1 MRKNRPLSS
10 LARFLPL
17 LVSGALLAGEE
28 ENPIL
33 ELMQNKVIPA
43 STIVFEASAET
54 PADEAAWQTLTQA
67 AQSLLEAA
75 PGLQNPPTGKPETP
89 WREDVAAFQEIA
101 RQIAAAVAARD
112 TPQLEKLSDTLYQ
125 NCETCHQIYYI
136 QKPTTYRR
144 FAAKYAAAKPSLN
157 FSGH

>member
-17 LVSGALLAGEE
+17 LVSSALLAGEE

-43 STIVFEASAET
+43 STIVFEASAEAPT
-54 PADEAAWQTLTQA
+54 DEAAWQTLAQA

-75 PGLQNPPTGKPETP
+75 QEMATAPPGFPPVPWPENVSAFIQASNATRLAVVRRNPEML
-89 WREDVAAFQEIA
+89 EAANDA
-101 RQIAAAVAARD
+101 
-112 TPQLEKLSDTLYQ
+112 LYQ
-125 NCETCHQIYYI
+125 SCETCHQVYL
-136 QKPTTYRR
+136 PGGV
-144 FAAKYAAAKPSLN
+144 L
-157 FSGH
+157 SGKEGQ